1 MNGSRGARLPV
12 GSAPWIAEERSS
24 ALQITQTEV
33 EEFSF
38 SARNEFDWL
47 NEHMAEIFTENQ
59 MWVNGLTEKKR
70 GRVVMTGGHQS
81 PLKTTLPVHG
91 WLTYVAAGVEM
102 LPRYSRRPVNYEA
115 RRLERF
121 GNRIRL
127 KTES

>member
-24 ALQITQTEV
+24 ALQITHSEV

-59 MWVNGLTEKKR
+59 MCVNMKKKKSNFDL
-70 GRVVMTGGHQS
+70 HD
-81 PLKTTLPVHG
+81 P
-91 WLTYVAAGVEM
+91 
-102 LPRYSRRPVNYEA
+102 
-115 RRLERF
+115 
-121 GNRIRL
+121 
-127 KTES
+127 

>member
-24 ALQITQTEV
+24 ALQITQSEV

-59 MWVNGLTEKKR
+59 MCVNMKK
-70 GRVVMTGGHQS
+70 
-81 PLKTTLPVHG
+81 KTNSNPTRSA
-91 WLTYVAAGVEM
+91 TARIF
-102 LPRYSRRPVNYEA
+102 LPRYTHKHAHITWMANMYMVCV
-115 RRLERF
+115 
-121 GNRIRL
+121 
-127 KTES
+127 